1 MKKNITIN
9 LYGSL
14 YAIDDD
20 ACQLLEQ
27 YLNNMRS
34 YFSKRDGGDEIA
46 DDIEHRVADLFSELK
61 AQGFEAISIDNVQDI
76 IQRIGNPEQMDE
88 DTNAEQNSQ
97 ERAGKDSSSGST
109 PPPAPDHNDNNAND
123 KTAKDKQK
131 GRKLFRDPKDQMLGG
146 VMSGL
151 CHYFGGSDP
160 LPWRILMVL
169 LALFSFS
176 TIGIIYLIAWA
187 LIPAAVTAEDRLQM
201 QGKPV
206 NPQTLNEELMR
217 SAQQAEEYVQSAG
230 FKNSAR
236 SFGRTILSI
245 IVFCFKL
252 LLLFIIGCMI
262 IGLLMG
268 ISFFIA
274 ACCYEKA
281 EGDNLSHILL
291 MAPILKWYISLALL
305 SSLACL
311 SIIFYGC
318 LRMLLQSHNTK
329 PLSSGTMI
337 TLVITALLSAT
348 IATTFGIMSGLKQKE
363 VKREWRIKNNTINGI
378 YINNEDRN
386 KLAIDNWKLT
396 KAENCNDNG
405 VFCGYTDDFD
415 ENNELLYYQFNKT
428 DKSKSMNICMERT
441 ENLPA
446 GKYHIEC
453 VTSIDGPGMFLTI
466 GHDQA
471 CYSLISKNNK
481 EQGNFATMPY
491 AFAMT
496 TGMLPDTLSE
506 PWWLYHQRNEVDE
519 WNFQKTNS
527 FDHKGGPLTY
537 SIKGT
542 QGAGANEVDILKI
555 AIVKD

>member
-46 DDIEHRVADLFSELK
+46 DDIEHRVAELFSELK
-61 AQGFEAISIDNVQDI
+61 AQGLEAISIEHVQDI

-88 DTNAEQNSQ
+88 DTTQNNQ
-97 ERAGKDSSSGST
+97 EGMSEDTPSDST
-109 PPPAPDHNDNNAND
+109 PPPTSDNNYNYANE
-123 KTAKDKQK
+123 KNPKDKQK
-131 GRKLFRDPKDQMLGG
+131 VRKLFRDPNDQMLGG

-151 CHYFGGSDP
+151 CNYFGGSDP

-169 LALFSFS
+169 LALISFS

-206 NPQTLNEELMR
+206 NPETLNEELMR
-217 SAQQAEEYVQSAG
+217 SAKQAKDYVQSDG

-236 SFGRTILSI
+236 SFGRTLLSI

-252 LLLFIIGCMI
+252 LLLFIVGCML
-262 IGLLMG
+262 IGLLIG

-291 MAPILKWYISLALL
+291 MAPLLKWYISLALL
-305 SSLACL
+305 SSLVCL

-318 LRMLLQSHNTK
+318 LRMLLKSHNTK
-329 PLSSGTMI
+329 PLSSGTMM

-348 IATTFGIMSGLKQKE
+348 IATTFGIMSGLKSKE
-363 VKREWRIKNNTINGI
+363 VSREWRIKNNTVNGI
-378 YINNEDRN
+378 YIQNEDRN
-386 KLAIDNWKLT
+386 KMAIDNWRLI
-396 KAENCNDNG
+396 KADNCNENG
-405 VFCGYTDDFD
+405 YYCGYSDDFED
-415 ENNELLYYQFNKT
+415 NNELIYYTFNKT
-428 DKSKSMNICMERT
+428 NESQPMNICMERT

-453 VTSIDGPGMFLTI
+453 VTSIDGPGMFLAFN
-466 GHDQA
+466 HDQA
-471 CYSLISKNNK
+471 CYSLISKDNK
-481 EQGNFATMPY
+481 GQGNFATMPY
-491 AFAMT
+491 AAAMA
-496 TGMLPDTLSE
+496 TGLLPDTLSE
-506 PWWLYHQRNEVDE
+506 PWWLYHQRDEVDE

-527 FDHKGGPLTY
+527 FVHKGGPFTY
-537 SIKGT
+537 CIRGT
-542 QGAGANEVDILKI
+542 QDAGANEVDILKV
-555 AIVKD
+555 AVVKD